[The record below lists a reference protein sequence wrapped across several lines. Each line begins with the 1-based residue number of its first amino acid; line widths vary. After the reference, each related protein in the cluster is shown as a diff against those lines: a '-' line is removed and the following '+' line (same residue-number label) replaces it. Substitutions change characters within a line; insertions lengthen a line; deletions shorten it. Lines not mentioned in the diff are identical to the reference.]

1 MASAC
6 AVVPVLYLNDYLMNT
21 TPTIRTRV
29 LARVDE
35 AEDIVSFDLAALD
48 GGALPAFSAG
58 SHIDVHIRPGLVRQ
72 YSLCNDPSER
82 HRYQIA
88 VLRDAHSRGGSSA
101 IHDSLRAGDVLQIGM
116 PRNLFP
122 LVDASRYLLF
132 AGGIGV
138 TPILSMAE
146 RLARDGAAF
155 TMHYCTR
162 SAERTAF
169 RQRIADAPFAHRV
182 RVHCDAAGM
191 RLDLD
196 TTLGEAAPDTHLYVC
211 GPAGFIDAVTD
222 AARKLGWS
230 ADRIHVEHF
239 GAAPMTE
246 GLDVPFEVGIAS
258 SGQVLTVPPG
268 RSVTQVLEESGVVIP
283 VSCEQG
289 VCGTCI
295 TRVLEG
301 AIEHRDQYFT
311 DEEKAANDQF
321 TPCCSR
327 GRGTL
332 VLDL

>member
-1 MASAC
+1 
-6 AVVPVLYLNDYLMNT
+6 MNT

-35 AEDIVSFDLAALD
+35 ADDIVSFELAALD
-48 GGALPAFSAG
+48 GQALPAFSAG
-58 SHIDVHIRPGLVRQ
+58 AHIDVHIRPGLVRQ
-72 YSLCNDPSER
+72 YSLCNAPSER

-88 VLRDAHSRGGSSA
+88 VLRDPQSRGGSNA
-101 IHDSLRAGDVLQIGM
+101 IHDGLQAGDVLQIGA
-116 PRNLFP
+116 PRNHFP
-122 LVDASRYLLF
+122 LVDAARYLLF
-132 AGGIGV
+132 AGGIGI
-138 TPILSMAE
+138 TPILCMAE
-146 RLARDGAAF
+146 RLAQDGAAF
-155 TMHYCTR
+155 TLHYCTR

-169 RQRIADAPFAHRV
+169 RRRIAGAAFAQRV
-182 RVHCDAAGM
+182 HVHCDAAGK
-191 RLDLD
+191 RLDID
-196 TTLGEAAPDTHLYVC
+196 ATLAEAAPDTHLYVC

-230 ADRIHVEHF
+230 EERLHVEHF
-239 GAAPMTE
+239 GAAPPAP
-246 GLDVPFEVGIAS
+246 GLDAPFEVRIAS
-258 SGQVLTVPPG
+258 SGQTLTVPPG
-268 RSVTQVLEESGVVIP
+268 RSVTQVLEDAGIAIP

-295 TRVLEG
+295 TRVLDG